1 VGDEDFFE
9 LGGGDLEAGGR
20 SVLVVWFF
28 PSFPR
33 IRLGENSG
41 GMVGF
46 LVGRN
51 MEEIGKEITKKGRK
65 EEGRNERTLCT

>member
-20 SVLVVWFF
+20 SGLVVCFP